1 MDLSELKK
9 EKEEL
14 LQKLSNPEFFKNTEE
29 LKITNKRL
37 SVLDTYLPVFEKRE
51 QLRSSITQD
60 EALIISS
67 EDEELAKIANE
78 EIAAYKEELIKLQER
93 IDNWENQK
101 ESELETNGVI
111 LEIRAGVGG
120 DEAAIFASDL
130 LKMYSH
136 YAERYGWPT
145 TLLDSSQNEIGGVKE
160 AVFEI
165 KDSDAYAFLKY
176 EGGVHRVQRVPE
188 TEKNGRIHT
197 STASVAIL
205 PKITIIPFE
214 IKPEDIIETFYR
226 SSGAGG
232 QNVQKVESA
241 ARITHKPSGLVVSCQ
256 SERLQ
261 RQNRDKAMEM
271 LKIKLWQ
278 DQQEKMTANLSAERR
293 AQIGTA
299 DRSEKIRTY
308 NIPQDRVT
316 DHRIKQSW
324 HNLDKIFGGG
334 LDEIILA
341 LKENM
346 PKYFKGEI
354 TGGEDSD

>member
-1 MDLSELKK
+1 MNLNELKK

-14 LQKLSNPEFFKNTEE
+14 LKKLSDPEFFKNAPEM
-29 LKITNKRL
+29 KASAKRL
-37 SVLDTYLPVFEKRE
+37 ATIDTYLPVLEKSE
-51 QLRSSITQD
+51 QLRSVITQD
-60 EALIISS
+60 EALIAKN
-67 EDEELAKIANE
+67 EDEELAQIAKE
-78 EIAAYKEELIKLQER
+78 EIIAYQAELNSLQQK
-93 IDNWENQK
+93 IDDWENQK
-101 ESELETNGVI
+101 EGLETKGVI

-130 LKMYSH
+130 LKMYNH
-136 YAERYGWPT
+136 YAERQNWPT
-145 TLLDSSQNEIGGVKE
+145 SLLDSSTNEIGGIKE
-160 AVFEI
+160 AIFEVNN
-165 KDSDAYAFLKY
+165 SDAYSLLKY

-205 PKITIIPFE
+205 PKIAMIPIE
-214 IKPEDIIETFYR
+214 VRSEDIEETFYR

-241 ARITHKPSGLVVSCQ
+241 VRITHKPTGLVVSCQ
-256 SERLQ
+256 SERFQ

-278 DQQEKMTANLSAERR
+278 DQQEKMTANLTAERK

-308 NIPQDRVT
+308 NIPQDRIT

-324 HNLDKIFGGG
+324 HNVNKILGGE

-354 TGGEDSD
+354 TGEDEE

>member
-1 MDLSELKK
+1 MDLNELQK

-14 LQKLSNPEFFKNTEE
+14 LKKLSDPEFFKNGPEM
-29 LKITNKRL
+29 KSTNKRL
-37 SVLDTYLPVFEKRE
+37 ATIDMYLPVLEKRE
-51 QLRSSITQD
+51 QLQLAITQD
-60 EALIISS
+60 ESLVTKN
-67 EDEELAKIANE
+67 EDEELTQIAKD
-78 EIAAYKEELIKLQER
+78 EIAVYQADLALLQAK

-101 ESELETNGVI
+101 ESELETKGVI

-130 LKMYSH
+130 LKMYNH
-136 YAERYGWPT
+136 YAERQNWPT
-145 TLLDSSQNEIGGVKE
+145 ALLDSSTNEIGGIKE
-160 AVFEI
+160 ATFEI
-165 KDSDAYAFLKY
+165 KDSEAYSLLKY

-205 PKITIIPFE
+205 PKIAIIPIE
-214 IKPEDIIETFYR
+214 VRPEDIEETFYR

-241 ARITHKPSGLVVSCQ
+241 VRITHKPTGIIVSCQ
-256 SERLQ
+256 SERFQ

-278 DQQEKMTANLSAERR
+278 DQQEKMTANLTAERK

-308 NIPQDRVT
+308 NVPQDRVT

-324 HNLDKIFGGG
+324 HNLDKIFGGD
-334 LDEIILA
+334 LEEIILA

-346 PKYFKGEI
+346 PKYFRGEI
-354 TGGEDSD
+354 TGGDEE

>member
-1 MDLSELKK
+1 MDLNELQK

-14 LQKLSNPEFFKNTEE
+14 LKKLSDPEFFKNGPEM
-29 LKITNKRL
+29 KSTNKRL
-37 SVLDTYLPVFEKRE
+37 ATIDMYLPVLEKRE
-51 QLRSSITQD
+51 QLQLAITQD
-60 EALIISS
+60 ESLVAKN
-67 EDEELAKIANE
+67 EDEELTQIAKD
-78 EIAAYKEELIKLQER
+78 EIAVYQADLALLQAK

-101 ESELETNGVI
+101 ESELETKGVI

-130 LKMYSH
+130 LKMYNH
-136 YAERYGWPT
+136 YAERQNWPT
-145 TLLDSSQNEIGGVKE
+145 ALLDSSTNEIGGIKE
-160 AVFEI
+160 ATFEI
-165 KDSDAYAFLKY
+165 KDSEAYSLLKY

-205 PKITIIPFE
+205 PKIAIIPIE
-214 IKPEDIIETFYR
+214 VRPEDIEETFYR

-241 ARITHKPSGLVVSCQ
+241 VRITHKPTGIIVSCQ
-256 SERLQ
+256 SERFQ

-278 DQQEKMTANLSAERR
+278 DQQEKMTANLTAERK

-308 NIPQDRVT
+308 NVPQDRVT

-324 HNLDKIFGGG
+324 HNLDKIFGGD
-334 LDEIILA
+334 LEEIILA

-346 PKYFKGEI
+346 PKYFRGEI
-354 TGGEDSD
+354 TGGDEE

>member
-1 MDLSELKK
+1 MDLNELQK

-14 LQKLSNPEFFKNTEE
+14 LKKLSDPEFFKNGPEM
-29 LKITNKRL
+29 KSTNKRL
-37 SVLDTYLPVFEKRE
+37 ATIDMYLPVLEKRE
-51 QLRSSITQD
+51 QLQLAITQD
-60 EALIISS
+60 ESLVAKN
-67 EDEELAKIANE
+67 EDEELTQIAKD
-78 EIAAYKEELIKLQER
+78 EIAVYQADLALLQAK

-101 ESELETNGVI
+101 ESELETKGVI

-130 LKMYSH
+130 LKMYNH
-136 YAERYGWPT
+136 YAERQNWPT
-145 TLLDSSQNEIGGVKE
+145 ALLDSSTNEIGGIKE
-160 AVFEI
+160 ATFEI
-165 KDSDAYAFLKY
+165 KDSEAYSLLKY

-205 PKITIIPFE
+205 PKIAIIPIE
-214 IKPEDIIETFYR
+214 VRPEDIEETFYR

-241 ARITHKPSGLVVSCQ
+241 VRITHKPTGIIVSCQ
-256 SERLQ
+256 SERFQ

-278 DQQEKMTANLSAERR
+278 DQQEKMTANLTAERK

-308 NIPQDRVT
+308 NVPQDRVT

-324 HNLDKIFGGG
+324 HNLDKIFGGD
-334 LDEIILA
+334 LEEIILA

-346 PKYFKGEI
+346 PKYFRGEI
-354 TGGEDSD
+354 TGEDEE

>member
-1 MDLSELKK
+1 MKS
-9 EKEEL
+9 
-14 LQKLSNPEFFKNTEE
+14 
-29 LKITNKRL
+29 TNKRL
-37 SVLDTYLPVFEKRE
+37 AVIDMYLPVLQKRE
-51 QLRSSITQD
+51 QLLSAIAQD
-60 EALIISS
+60 EDLIAKN
-67 EDEELAKIANE
+67 EDEELTQIAKDEMAVYQSDL
-78 EIAAYKEELIKLQER
+78 ATLQAK

-101 ESELETNGVI
+101 EGELETYGVI

-130 LKMYSH
+130 LKMYNH
-136 YAERYGWPT
+136 YAERQNWPT
-145 TLLDSSQNEIGGVKE
+145 ALLDSSTNEIGGIKE
-160 AVFEI
+160 AVLEI
-165 KDSDAYAFLKY
+165 QDSEAYTLLKY

-205 PKITIIPFE
+205 PKIAIIPIE
-214 IKPEDIIETFYR
+214 VRPEDIEETFYR

-241 ARITHKPSGLVVSCQ
+241 VRITHKPTGIVVSCQ
-256 SERLQ
+256 SERFQ

-278 DQQEKMTANLSAERR
+278 EQQEKMTANLTAERR

-308 NIPQDRVT
+308 NVPQDRVT

-324 HNLDKIFGGG
+324 HNLNKILEGD

-341 LKENM
+341 LKESM

-354 TGGEDSD
+354 TGNDEE

>member
-1 MDLSELKK
+1 MDLDELKI

-14 LQKLSNPEFFKNTEE
+14 LRKLSDPEFFKNTSE
-29 LKITNKRL
+29 LKSTNKRL
-37 SVLDTYLPVFEKRE
+37 AVIDTYLPVFEKRK
-51 QLRSSITQD
+51 QLQSVINQD
-60 EALIISS
+60 EALITSN
-67 EDEELAKIANE
+67 EDEELSKIANE
-78 EIAAYKEELIKLQER
+78 ELVVYKEDLVKIQER

-101 ESELETNGVI
+101 EAELETNGVI

-136 YAERYGWPT
+136 YADHQKWPT
-145 TLLDSSQNEIGGVKE
+145 SLLDSSANEIGGIKE

-165 KDSDAYAFLKY
+165 KDSDAYALLKY

-214 IKPEDIIETFYR
+214 VRPEDLVETFYR

-241 ARITHKPSGLVVSCQ
+241 VRITHKPTGIVASCQ
-256 SERLQ
+256 SERFQ
-261 RQNRDKAMEM
+261 RQNRDKAMET
-271 LKIKLWQ
+271 LKIKIWQ
-278 DQQEKMTANLSAERR
+278 DQQEKMTANLTAERR

-324 HNLDKIFGGG
+324 HNLDKIFNGG

-346 PKYFKGEI
+346 PRYFKGEI
-354 TGGEDSD
+354 MGGEDSD